1 MASSL
6 RNKPLPPA
14 SSSLKYIVSKRENLA
29 KTHREASASAP
40 AIVTIVLAE
49 EQFEKKKT
57 TTESRKKRKKK
68 TEQKKNLSNYNIEK
82 IMT

>member
-1 MASSL
+1 VASSV
-6 RNKPLPPA
+6 RNKPLPP
-14 SSSLKYIVSKRENLA
+14 SKQPQVHSQQERNLA

-49 EQFEKKKT
+49 EQLKKKT
-57 TTESRKKRKKK
+57 TTEEKKRKDR
-68 TEQKKNLSNYNIEK
+68 KKNLSNYNIEK